1 MNKPLIVSIEGN
13 IGSGKSTFIS
23 KLEKYIQE
31 NNTDKKIF
39 FLSEPVDE
47 WLNIKDENNEHILS
61 KFYNNQ
67 EKYSFTFQMMAYISR
82 LNKLKEAID
91 NLKKSD
97 NNPIIITERSLM
109 TDKYVFAQMLYD
121 ENKIEKI
128 EFEIYKK
135 WFNSFNKET
144 EIDKVIYIA
153 SKPEICYDRVKLRDR
168 DGEENIPLDY
178 LTKCHNYHENM
189 IKILKDDNKDI
200 VLLNGNDNIYKD
212 EKVLDNW
219 FTELKRVLNIHDGD
233 SVNNVEKSCSL

>member
-13 IGSGKSTFIS
+13 IGSGKSTFIN

-31 NNTDKKIF
+31 NDTDKNIF

-47 WLNIKDENNEHILS
+47 WLNIKDENDEHILS

-189 IKILKDDNKDI
+189 IEILKNDNKDI

-219 FTELKRVLNIHDGD
+219 FTELKRVLDIHDGN
-233 SVNNVEKSCSL
+233 SVNNVEKSYSL

>member
-91 NLKKSD
+91 NLKQI
-97 NNPIIITERSLM
+97 NNSIIITERSLM

-189 IKILKDDNKDI
+189 IEILKSDNKDI

-212 EKVLDNW
+212 KKVLDNW
-219 FTELKRVLNIHDGD
+219 FTELKKVLDIHDGI

>member
-13 IGSGKSTFIS
+13 IGSGKSTFIN

-91 NLKKSD
+91 NLKQI
-97 NNPIIITERSLM
+97 NNSIIITERSLM

-189 IKILKDDNKDI
+189 IEILKSDNKDI

-212 EKVLDNW
+212 KKVLDNW
-219 FTELKRVLNIHDGD
+219 FTELKKVLDIHDGI

>member
-13 IGSGKSTFIS
+13 IGSGKSTFIN

-31 NNTDKKIF
+31 NDTDKNIF

-47 WLNIKDENNEHILS
+47 WLNIKDENDEHILS

-97 NNPIIITERSLM
+97 NPIIITERSLM

-168 DGEENIPLDY
+168 DGEENIQLDY

-189 IKILKDDNKDI
+189 IEILKNDNKDI

-219 FTELKRVLNIHDGD
+219 FTELKRVLDIHDGN
-233 SVNNVEKSCSL
+233 SVNNVEKSYSL

>member
-1 MNKPLIVSIEGN
+1 
-13 IGSGKSTFIS
+13 
-23 KLEKYIQE
+23 
-31 NNTDKKIF
+31 
-39 FLSEPVDE
+39 
-47 WLNIKDENNEHILS
+47 
-61 KFYNNQ
+61 
-67 EKYSFTFQMMAYISR
+67 MMAYISR

-144 EIDKVIYIA
+144 EIDKIIYIA
-153 SKPEICYDRVKLRDR
+153 SKPEICFDRVKLRDR

-178 LTKCHNYHENM
+178 LTKCHKYHENM

-212 EKVLDNW
+212 EKILDNW
-219 FTELKRVLNIHDGD
+219 FTELKRVLNIHDGI

>member
-13 IGSGKSTFIS
+13 IGSGKSTFIK
-23 KLEKYIQE
+23 KLEEYIEE
-31 NNTDKKIF
+31 NNKEKNIF

-47 WLNIKDENNEHILS
+47 WLNIKDENDEHILS

-82 LNKLKEAID
+82 LNKLKQAID
-91 NLKKSD
+91 NLKNLD
-97 NNPIIITERSLM
+97 NPIIITERSLM

-153 SKPEICYDRVKLRDR
+153 SKPEICYERVKLRDR

-189 IKILKDDNKDI
+189 IDILKNDNKDI

-212 EKVLDNW
+212 KNILDMW
-219 FTELKRVLNIHDGD
+219 FAKLKEVLNIQDGG
-233 SVNNVEKSCSL
+233 SFSNSEKSCSL